1 MARLRLHPDRPLA
14 APTCRRL
21 HPTRLLEDRQQQK
34 YGPDRAV
41 WAQLNAASPDRPKA
55 GAATLATVWGPQAA
69 RSSSKNGRSGSWST
83 ASAGGPSS
91 SASNNNSPVSLT
103 SHGNRSPGGPRT
115 LPVLADA
122 PSVRCSGSPRVCS
135 SVGNFRCTTV
145 LVCAPLVR
153 PFLITA
159 GCWISETK
167 LRLPPHS
174 HWSKVLVGA
183 PLVRRHFPARLHR
196 RCP

>member
-14 APTCRRL
+14 APTCRCGQR
-21 HPTRLLEDRQQQK
+21 PRPSWPRQQQK
-34 YGPDRAV
+34 CGPDRAV
-41 WAQLNAASPDRPKA
+41 WAHLNAAPPDRPKA
-55 GAATLATVWGPQAA
+55 EAARWATVWGPQAA
-69 RSSSKNGRSGSWST
+69 RSSSKSGRSGSWST
-83 ASAGGPSS
+83 ESAGGPS

-103 SHGNRSPGGPRT
+103 SHGNTSSGGPLT
-115 LPVLADA
+115 EPVLVDA
-122 PSVRCSGSPRVCS
+122 PAVRWPGSPRVCS

-159 GCWISETK
+159 GCWISATR

-174 HWSKVLVGA
+174 QTSNVLVGA
-183 PLVRRHFPARLHR
+183 PLVRRHLPARFHR